1 MISTSK
7 FLKMKNNEFKG
18 NKIEKE
24 VAKKKK
30 EMEKMQEAAAKRR
43 KEIEKKEI
51 AILKKENDAE
61 RSRIASEK
69 LQLNWIKWNVTC
81 LGLGFTAYKFY
92 YARLENHQSPIGHYI
107 TGQEIGMFLIVLGF
121 VTLTFATIQHKKK
134 VENLKLLL
142 PTIHYSLSLR
152 LSYVILVFSL
162 LVFLIVLLRT

>member
-1 MISTSK
+1 MASVSK
-7 FLKMKNNEFKG
+7 FLEMKNNQFKG
-18 NKIEKE
+18 DKMEKEIEK
-24 VAKKKK
+24 KKR

-43 KEIEKKEI
+43 REIEKREI
-51 AILKKENDAE
+51 AVLKKENDAE

-69 LQLNWIKWNVTC
+69 LQLNWIKWNITC

-92 YARLENHQSPIGHYI
+92 YTRLEHNQSPIGHYI

-121 VTLTFATIQHKKK
+121 VTLAFATIQHKKK

-142 PTIHYSLSLR
+142 PTMHYSLSLR
-152 LSYVILVFSL
+152 VSYIILVFSV

>member
-1 MISTSK
+1 
-7 FLKMKNNEFKG
+7 MKNNEFKG
-18 NKIEKE
+18 DKIEKE

-30 EMEKMQEAAAKRR
+30 EMEKILEAAAKRR

-69 LQLNWIKWNVTC
+69 LQLNWIKWNITC

-107 TGQEIGMFLIVLGF
+107 TGQEIGMFLIALGF
-121 VTLTFATIQHKKK
+121 VTLTFATIQHKRKI
-134 VENLKLLL
+134 EQLKLLM
-142 PTIHYSLSLR
+142 PTMHYSLSLR
-152 LSYVILVFSL
+152 LSYVILIFSV
-162 LVFLIVLLRT
+162 LVFLVVILRT

>member
-1 MISTSK
+1 
-7 FLKMKNNEFKG
+7 MKNNQFKDE
-18 NKIEKE
+18 KMEKE
-24 VAKKKK
+24 IAKKKK
-30 EMEKMQEAAAKRR
+30 EMEKIQEAAARRR

-51 AILKKENDAE
+51 AVLKKENDAE

-69 LQLNWIKWNVTC
+69 LQLNWIKWNITC

-121 VTLTFATIQHKKK
+121 VTLTFATLQHRKK
-134 VENLKLLL
+134 VESLKLLL
-142 PTIHYSLSLR
+142 PSMHYSLSLR
-152 LSYVILVFSL
+152 LSYIILVFSL

>member
-1 MISTSK
+1 MISAFK
-7 FLKMKNNEFKG
+7 FLEMKNNQFKG
-18 NKIEKE
+18 DKIERE

-43 KEIEKKEI
+43 KEIEKMEMAVIKR
-51 AILKKENDAE
+51 ENDAE
-61 RSRIASEK
+61 KSRIASEK

-92 YARLENHQSPIGHYI
+92 YARLENKQSPIGHYI

-121 VTLTFATIQHKKK
+121 VTLTFATLQHKKK
-134 VENLKLLL
+134 VEKLKLLL
-142 PTIHYSLSLR
+142 PTMNYSLSLR
-152 LSYVILVFSL
+152 LSYVILCFSV

>member
-1 MISTSK
+1 
-7 FLKMKNNEFKG
+7 MKDNQFKG
-18 NKIEKE
+18 DKMEKE
-24 VAKKKK
+24 IARRKK

-51 AILKKENDAE
+51 ALLKKENDAE

-69 LQLNWIKWNVTC
+69 LQLNWIKWNITC

-107 TGQEIGMFLIVLGF
+107 TGQEIGMFLIALGF
-121 VTLTFATIQHKKK
+121 VTLAFATIQHKRKI
-134 VENLKLLL
+134 EQLKLLM
-142 PTIHYSLSLR
+142 PTMHYSLSLR

-162 LVFLIVLLRT
+162 LVFLVVILRT

>member
-1 MISTSK
+1 
-7 FLKMKNNEFKG
+7 MKNNQFKG
-18 NKIEKE
+18 DKIEKE
-24 VAKKKK
+24 VAKKKM

-43 KEIEKKEI
+43 MEIEKKEL
-51 AILKKENDAE
+51 AAAKKGNDAE

-69 LQLNWIKWNVTC
+69 LQLNWIKWNITC

-92 YARLENHQSPIGHYI
+92 YARLENKQSPIGHYI

-134 VENLKLLL
+134 VHNLKLLM
-142 PTIHYSLSLR
+142 PTMHYSLSLR

>member
-1 MISTSK
+1 
-7 FLKMKNNEFKG
+7 MKNNEFKG
-18 NKIEKE
+18 DKTEKE

-30 EMEKMQEAAAKRR
+30 EMEKMLEAAAKRR

-51 AILKKENDAE
+51 ALLKKENDAE

-92 YARLENHQSPIGHYI
+92 YARLENNQSPIGHYI

-121 VTLTFATIQHKKK
+121 VTLTLATLQHKKK
-134 VENLKLLL
+134 VEQLKLLL
-142 PTIHYSLSLR
+142 PTMHYSLSLR

>member
-1 MISTSK
+1 
-7 FLKMKNNEFKG
+7 MKNNEFKG
-18 NKIEKE
+18 DKIEKE

-30 EMEKMQEAAAKRR
+30 EMEKILEAAAKRR

>member
-1 MISTSK
+1 MISASK
-7 FLKMKNNEFKG
+7 FLEMKNNQFKG
-18 NKIEKE
+18 DKIEKE

-43 KEIEKKEI
+43 KEIEKMEMAVI
-51 AILKKENDAE
+51 KKENDAE
-61 RSRIASEK
+61 KSRIASEK

-92 YARLENHQSPIGHYI
+92 YARLENNQSPIGYYI

-121 VTLTFATIQHKKK
+121 VTLTFATLQHKKK
-134 VENLKLLL
+134 VEKLKLLL
-142 PTIHYSLSLR
+142 PTMNYSLSLR
-152 LSYVILVFSL
+152 LSYVILCFSV

>member
-1 MISTSK
+1 
-7 FLKMKNNEFKG
+7 MKNNQFKG
-18 NKIEKE
+18 DKMEKE

-43 KEIEKKEI
+43 KEIEKNEM
-51 AILKKENDAE
+51 AAHKKENDAE

-69 LQLNWIKWNVTC
+69 LQLNWINWNVTC

-92 YARLENHQSPIGHYI
+92 YARVANHQSPIGHYI

-134 VENLKLLL
+134 VEQLKLLL
-142 PTIHYSLSLR
+142 PTMHYSLSLR

>member
-1 MISTSK
+1 
-7 FLKMKNNEFKG
+7 MKNNQFKG
-18 NKIEKE
+18 DKLEKE
-24 VAKKKK
+24 VAKKKM

-43 KEIEKKEI
+43 REKERREI

-61 RSRIASEK
+61 RSRVASEK
-69 LQLNWIKWNVTC
+69 LQLNWIKWNITC

-92 YARLENHQSPIGHYI
+92 YTRLENHQSPIGHYI

-121 VTLTFATIQHKKK
+121 VTLAFATIQHKKK

-142 PTIHYSLSLR
+142 PTMHYSLSLR
-152 LSYVILVFSL
+152 VSYIILVFSV

>member
-1 MISTSK
+1 
-7 FLKMKNNEFKG
+7 MKNNEFKG
-18 NKIEKE
+18 DKIEKE

-43 KEIEKKEI
+43 KEIEKKEEA
-51 AILKKENDAE
+51 AIKKENDIE
-61 RSRIASEK
+61 KSRIASEK
-69 LQLNWIKWNVTC
+69 LQLNWIKWNITC

-107 TGQEIGMFLIVLGF
+107 TGQEIGMFLIILGF

-134 VENLKLLL
+134 VEQIKLLL
-142 PTIHYSLSLR
+142 PTMHYSLSLR

>member
-1 MISTSK
+1 
-7 FLKMKNNEFKG
+7 MKNNEFKG
-18 NKIEKE
+18 DKIEKE

-30 EMEKMQEAAAKRR
+30 EMEKILEAASKRR

-51 AILKKENDAE
+51 AVLKKENDAE

-69 LQLNWIKWNVTC
+69 LQLNWIKWNITC

-92 YARLENHQSPIGHYI
+92 YARLENNQSPIGHYI
-107 TGQEIGMFLIVLGF
+107 TGQEIGMFLIILGF
-121 VTLTFATIQHKKK
+121 VTLAFATLQHKKK
-134 VENLKLLL
+134 VENLKSQS
-142 PTIHYSLSLR
+142 PTMHYSLSLR

>member
-1 MISTSK
+1 MISASK
-7 FLKMKNNEFKG
+7 FLEMKNDQFKG
-18 NKIEKE
+18 DKMEKQIEK
-24 VAKKKK
+24 KKR

-43 KEIEKKEI
+43 KEIEKMEVA
-51 AILKKENDAE
+51 AIKKENDAE
-61 RSRIASEK
+61 KSRIASEK

-121 VTLTFATIQHKKK
+121 VTLTFATLQHKKK
-134 VENLKLLL
+134 VEKLKLLL
-142 PTIHYSLSLR
+142 PTMNYSLSLR
-152 LSYVILVFSL
+152 LSYVILCFSV